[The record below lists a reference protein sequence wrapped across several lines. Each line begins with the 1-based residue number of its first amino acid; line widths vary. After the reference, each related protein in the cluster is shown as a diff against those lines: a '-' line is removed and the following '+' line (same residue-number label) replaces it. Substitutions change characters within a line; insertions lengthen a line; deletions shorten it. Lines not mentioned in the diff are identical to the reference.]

1 MKRSPAAAFWLSL
14 LPGAGHVYV
23 GQPTKGLV
31 LIVSVASAI
40 YLASEGAGAFVG
52 IIIPFL
58 WIFSMIDAHRSA
70 VELNHLVETGQ
81 PLPLGRDQGFE
92 VSRWWGWAL
101 IVVGVVFTVDNYG
114 WFEIDWILDLWPITI
129 IAMGVYILKK
139 PALAPTASGPPLPS
153 PNKATPDTRNDM
165 PNDTNAESDNA

>member
-14 LPGAGHVYV
+14 LPGVGHVYV

-70 VELNHLVETGQ
+70 VELNHLVDTGQ
-81 PLPLGRDQGFE
+81 PLPTQTE
-92 VSRWWGWAL
+92 VFAFSKWWGWAL

-114 WFEIDWILDLWPITI
+114 WFEIDWILDLWPVAI
-129 IAMGVYILKK
+129 IAMGVTILKK
-139 PALAPTASGPPLPS
+139 SASALPASGPPLPS
-153 PNKATPDTRNDM
+153 Q
-165 PNDTNAESDNA
+165 NDTTPSQNESTDDVKAESDDA

>member
-1 MKRSPAAAFWLSL
+1 MKRSPATAFWLSM
-14 LPGAGHVYV
+14 LPGAGHVYI

-70 VELNHLVETGQ
+70 VELNHLIDTGQ
-81 PLPLGRDQGFE
+81 PIPLSGDPGFAI
-92 VSRWWGWAL
+92 SSWWGWVL
-101 IVVGVVFTVDNYG
+101 IVIGVVFTVDNYG
-114 WFEIDWILDLWPITI
+114 WLDIDWIFKLWPVIL
-129 IAMGVYILKK
+129 IALGVYLLKK
-139 PALAPTASGPPLPS
+139 PASAPPASELP
-153 PNKATPDTRNDM
+153 KTEADDG
-165 PNDTNAESDNA
+165 

>member
-14 LPGAGHVYV
+14 LPGAGHVYI

-70 VELNHLVETGQ
+70 VELNHLIDTGQ
-81 PLPLGRDQGFE
+81 PPPLGRDQGFAL
-92 VSRWWGWAL
+92 SSWWGWVL
-101 IVVGVVFTVDNYG
+101 IVIGVIFTIDNYG
-114 WFEIDWILDLWPITI
+114 WFDIDWIFNLWPVVL
-129 IAMGVYILKK
+129 IALGVYLLKK
-139 PALAPTASGPPLPS
+139 PAPTPPSSELP
-153 PNKATPDTRNDM
+153 KT
-165 PNDTNAESDNA
+165 ESEDA

>member
-14 LPGAGHVYV
+14 LPGAGHVYI

-31 LIVSVASAI
+31 LIVSVASVI

-70 VELNHLVETGQ
+70 VELNHLIDTGQ
-81 PLPLGRDQGFE
+81 PLALGRDQGFAI
-92 VSRWWGWAL
+92 SSWWGWVL
-101 IVVGVVFTVDNYG
+101 IVIGVVFTVDNYG
-114 WFEIDWILDLWPITI
+114 WFDIDWIFKLWPVVL
-129 IAMGVYILKK
+129 IALGVYLLKK
-139 PALAPTASGPPLPS
+139 PARTPLS
-153 PNKATPDTRNDM
+153 SEVPNTEADD
-165 PNDTNAESDNA
+165 A

>member
-58 WIFSMIDAHRSA
+58 WVFSMIDAHRSA
-70 VELNHLVETGQ
+70 VELNHLIDTGQ
-81 PLPLGRDQGFE
+81 PLPLGRDQGLAL
-92 VSRWWGWAL
+92 SAWWGWVL
-101 IVVGVVFTVDNYG
+101 IVLGVVFTIDNYG
-114 WFEIDWILDLWPITI
+114 WFDLDWFFNLWPVAL
-129 IAMGVYILKK
+129 IALGVYLLKK
-139 PALAPTASGPPLPS
+139 PAPTPPSSERPPTELDD
-153 PNKATPDTRNDM
+153 A
-165 PNDTNAESDNA
+165 

>member
-40 YLASEGAGAFVG
+40 YLASEGAGAFIG

-70 VELNHLVETGQ
+70 VELNHLVDTGQ
-81 PLPLGRDQGFE
+81 PLPTQTE
-92 VSRWWGWAL
+92 VFAFSKWWGWAL

-114 WFEIDWILDLWPITI
+114 WFEIDWILDLWPVAI

-139 PALAPTASGPPLPS
+139 PASAPPASGPPLPS
-153 PNKATPDTRNDM
+153 QNDATPSQ
-165 PNDTNAESDNA
+165 NDTPDDTKAESDNA

>member
-1 MKRSPAAAFWLSL
+1 MKRSPATAFWLSL
-14 LPGAGHVYV
+14 LPGAGHVYI

-70 VELNHLVETGQ
+70 VELNHLIDTGQ
-81 PLPLGRDQGFE
+81 PLPLGRDQGFAI
-92 VSRWWGWAL
+92 SSWWGWVL
-101 IVVGVVFTVDNYG
+101 IVIGVVFTVDNYG
-114 WFEIDWILDLWPITI
+114 WFDIDWIFKLWPVVL
-129 IAMGVYILKK
+129 IASGVYLLKK
-139 PALAPTASGPPLPS
+139 TAPTPLS
-153 PNKATPDTRNDM
+153 SEVPNTEADD
-165 PNDTNAESDNA
+165 A

>member
-14 LPGAGHVYV
+14 LPGVGHVYV

-40 YLASEGAGAFVG
+40 YLATEGAGAFIG

-70 VELNHLVETGQ
+70 VELNHLVDTGHRRRLARLECQ
-81 PLPLGRDQGFE
+81 RRAVRTRRLYRAARD
-92 VSRWWGWAL
+92 
-101 IVVGVVFTVDNYG
+101 VDQ
-114 WFEIDWILDLWPITI
+114 
-129 IAMGVYILKK
+129 
-139 PALAPTASGPPLPS
+139 
-153 PNKATPDTRNDM
+153 
-165 PNDTNAESDNA
+165 